1 MEIMKRLVRE
11 EEGQGMVEYALI
23 IGLISVVAITLLSQ
37 IGDGVVAKFQAIVSE
52 FGTGTGTGT
61 D

>member
-23 IGLISVVAITLLSQ
+23 IGLISVVAITLLSD
-37 IGDGVVAKFQAIVSE
+37 IGDGVVAKFQAIVDE
-52 FGTGTGTGT
+52 IGTGTG

>member
-23 IGLISVVAITLLSQ
+23 IGVISIALVVA
-37 IGDGVVAKFQAIVSE
+37 GDDVVTAIEGLWMKVAGHINPE
-52 FGTGTGTGT
+52 
-61 D
+61 

>member
-23 IGLISVVAITLLSQ
+23 IALISIALVASAGTVKTAITNLWIKVGGKIDS
-37 IGDGVVAKFQAIVSE
+37 AS
-52 FGTGTGTGT
+52 
-61 D
+61 